1 MLKGNKGE
9 WSEIYTLLKLLGDKE
24 IYVGDENLNRIPDL
38 LYPIVKILRDE
49 SNGNYEYSVK
59 DELIVINKSDKE
71 FSIPVIVFKEQA
83 KYLFSQIKEA
93 QGSSFEIPEIEGFL
107 NEIKCSTLKAKST
120 SKTDI
125 RIVIH
130 DLKTNLQ
137 TELGFSIK
145 SQLGRASTLL
155 NAGKTTNFEYQINNC
170 NLSNND
176 IESIN
181 SIDTRSKIKDRLEQ
195 LSNSHCKIT
204 FNKTEKEIFG
214 NNLILI
220 DSLLPNILAEML
232 LLFFTSN
239 ISNVKE
245 LVDELENKNPLEFN
259 TSNHHKFYEYK
270 IKKFLTEVALG
281 MMPSKVW
288 NGIYDATGG
297 YLVVKESGEVLSYH
311 IYNKN
316 KFENYLYHNTK
327 LETASSS
334 RHDFGKVY
342 EENAMKHIK
351 LNLQVRFKK

>member
-24 IYVGDENLNRIPDL
+24 IYVGDEELNRIHDL
-38 LYPIVKILRDE
+38 LYPIVTILRDE
-49 SNGNYEYSVK
+49 SNINYEYSVQ
-59 DELIVINKSDKE
+59 DELIIINENQNE
-71 FSIPVIVFKEQA
+71 FSIPVIKFKQQA
-83 KYLFSQIKEA
+83 EALLQKIKEA
-93 QGSSFEIPEIEGFL
+93 HTSSFEVPEIESFL

-120 SKTDI
+120 LKTDI

-130 DLKTNLQ
+130 DYKTNQLA
-137 TELGFSIK
+137 ELGFSIK
-145 SQLGRASTLL
+145 SQLGGASTLL
-155 NAGKTTNFEYQINNC
+155 NAGKTTNFEYQITNC
-170 NLSNND
+170 NLND
-176 IESIN
+176 NEIDKIN
-181 SIDTRSKIKDRLEQ
+181 SINTRSKIKDRLNQ
-195 LSNSHCKIT
+195 LLNNQCEVAYY
-204 FNKTEKEIFG
+204 KTEREIFG

-232 LLFFTSN
+232 FLFFTSN

-245 LVDELENKNPLEFN
+245 LVRELEKENPLKFN
-259 TSNHHKFYEYK
+259 TLNHHKYYEYK

-297 YLVVKESGEVLSYH
+297 YLVVKENGEILSYH

-316 KFENYLYHNTK
+316 KFEDYLFYNTK
-327 LETASSS
+327 LDTASSS

-342 EENAMKHIK
+342 TENEEKFIK

>member
-24 IYVGDENLNRIPDL
+24 IYVGDENLNKIPDL

-49 SNGNYEYSVK
+49 SGGNYEYSVK
-59 DELIVINKSDKE
+59 DELIIISENEKE

-83 KYLFSQIKEA
+83 EYLFTQIKEA
-93 QGSSFEIPEIEGFL
+93 HGSSFEIPEIELFL
-107 NEIKCSTLKAKST
+107 KEIKCSTLKAKST

-137 TELGFSIK
+137 PELGFSIK
-145 SQLGRASTLL
+145 SQLGGASTLL
-155 NAGKTTNFEYQINNC
+155 NAGKTTNFEYKISNC
-170 NLSNND
+170 NLSDNEID
-176 IESIN
+176 SIN
-181 SIDTRSKIKDRLEQ
+181 SINTRSKIKDRLEQ
-195 LSNSHCKIT
+195 LSNNNCKVY
-204 FNKTEKEIFG
+204 FRKTEKEIFG

-232 LLFFTSN
+232 FLFFTSN

-245 LVDELENKNPLEFN
+245 LVDELEQKNPLNFN
-259 TSNHHKFYEYK
+259 ISNHHKYYEYK

-297 YLVVKESGEVLSYH
+297 YLVVKDNGEVLSYH

-342 EENAMKHIK
+342 VENNEKYIK